1 MEIFN
6 FECQNMMAG
15 LARKGEYNNS
25 YSFQCVIMMIGNK
38 QSESSD
44 KQETK
49 MTSPTYTT
57 GVKQFQI

>member
-1 MEIFN
+1 
-6 FECQNMMAG
+6 
-15 LARKGEYNNS
+15 
-25 YSFQCVIMMIGNK
+25 MIGSK
-38 QSESSD
+38 QSEISD